1 MSTHLYSCP
10 EKYFLSLLSR
20 HFRTSYVGRAA
31 RALRTRSGA
40 RGTPYITCSSQL
52 LNVICFLMLT
62 ACTVGPDYRR
72 PVSATSTKFKEL
84 KGWKQAQ
91 PRDHEIPGKWWEIF
105 KDPYLNSLEEQ
116 VNIANQSIAQAEA
129 QYRQAQSMVQSA
141 TAAYFPTAGGT
152 ATVNRFR
159 AASGQ
164 NVAVQGVRYLFSAAL
179 SAAWEP
185 DLWGSVRRQVES
197 SEASSQ
203 ASAAT
208 LQALRLSTQATLA
221 QDYFLLRALDAQI
234 KLFNDTVETYK
245 KTLKITQNRYQAG
258 VAAQSEIV
266 QAEVQLES
274 AQAQAINLGIQRA
287 QLEHAIA
294 ILIGKTP
301 EELTIAVAPLNSQL
315 PPVPVSVPSQM
326 LERRPDIAA
335 AERQAA
341 SANAQI
347 GVAKAAYFPTLSL
360 AASNGQQTNTF
371 TNLLNAG
378 ARYWALGP
386 AAFAV
391 PLFDGGARGAQM
403 QQAIDAYDA
412 SVAAYR
418 QVVLTSFQEVEDN
431 LATLRILEQQMQVQ
445 NTAVESAQKAVL
457 LTTNQYKAGTVSYLN
472 VMVDQAA
479 ALANE
484 KTAVILQGQRLS
496 AAVLLVKALGGGWN
510 ASDLPSQDQA
520 GGEVKW
526 SQFLPIP
533 VN

>member
-1 MSTHLYSCP
+1 MLTCP
-10 EKYFLSLLSR
+10 LRLL
-20 HFRTSYVGRAA
+20 A
-31 RALRTRSGA
+31 
-40 RGTPYITCSSQL
+40 
-52 LNVICFLMLT
+52 VICTLILN

-72 PVSATSTKFKEL
+72 PASASSTTFKEL

-91 PRDHEIPGKWWEIF
+91 PRDHELPGKWWQIF

-116 VNIANQSIAQAEA
+116 VDMSNQSIAQAEA
-129 QYRQAQSMVQSA
+129 QFRQSQAIVQSA
-141 TAAYFPTAGGT
+141 SAAYFPTATGT
-152 ATVNRFR
+152 ASVNRFR

-164 NVAVQGVRYLFSAAL
+164 NVAVRGVKNLFGAAL

-197 SEASSQ
+197 SETSAQ

-221 QDYFLLRALDAQI
+221 QDYFLLRAIDAQI
-234 KLFNDTVETYK
+234 KVLNDTVVTFE
-245 KTLKITQNRYQAG
+245 KTLKITQNRYAAG
-258 VAAQSEIV
+258 IAAKSEIV
-266 QAEVQLES
+266 QAETQLES
-274 AQAQAINLGIQRA
+274 ARAQAINLGVQRA

-294 ILIGKTP
+294 ILMGKTP
-301 EELTIAVAPLNSQL
+301 AELNIPVSPLNSQI
-315 PPVPVSVPSQM
+315 PSIPVSIPSQL

-341 SANAQI
+341 AANAQI
-347 GVAKAAYFPTLSL
+347 GVAKAAYFPSISL
-360 AASNGQQTNTF
+360 AASNGQQSNTLSD
-371 TNLLNAG
+371 LLAAG

-386 AAFAV
+386 AALAI

-403 QQAIDAYDA
+403 QQSIDAYDA

-418 QVVLTSFQEVEDN
+418 QAVLISFQEVEDN
-431 LATLRILEQQMQVQ
+431 LAALKILEQGIQVQ
-445 NTAVESAQKAVL
+445 NKAVESAQKAVQ

-472 VMVDQAA
+472 VMIDQAA
-479 ALANE
+479 ALLNE
-484 KTAVILQGQRLS
+484 KTAVDLQGQRLS

-510 ASDLPSQDQA
+510 ASSLPAQDEV

-533 VN
+533 IK